1 MPFSRRTHL
10 RIRQQHTGGLLIARF
25 KPILAFLCVSVI
37 ALSLAAC
44 SSSDY
49 KTGYSDGYAAG
60 QDAGYAEGYRDG
72 LSETVLSESPEDA
85 YSSGH
90 SDGYREGFDDACTAI
105 IDSMDPEY
113 REQWWNENI
122 DLNDRLGIEY

>member
-1 MPFSRRTHL
+1 M
-10 RIRQQHTGGLLIARF
+10 ARF
-25 KPILAFLCVSVI
+25 KPILAFLCVSAI

-60 QDAGYAEGYRDG
+60 QDAGYSEGYHDG
-72 LSETVLSESPEDA
+72 LSET

-113 REQWWNENI
+113 REQGWNENI
-122 DLNDRLGIEY
+122 DLIDRLGIEY

>member
-1 MPFSRRTHL
+1 M
-10 RIRQQHTGGLLIARF
+10 ARF

-44 SSSDY
+44 SSADY

-60 QDAGYAEGYRDG
+60 QDAGYAEGYHDG

-85 YSSGH
+85 
-90 SDGYREGFDDACTAI
+90 YREGFDDACTAI

-122 DLNDRLGIEY
+122 DLIDRLGIEY